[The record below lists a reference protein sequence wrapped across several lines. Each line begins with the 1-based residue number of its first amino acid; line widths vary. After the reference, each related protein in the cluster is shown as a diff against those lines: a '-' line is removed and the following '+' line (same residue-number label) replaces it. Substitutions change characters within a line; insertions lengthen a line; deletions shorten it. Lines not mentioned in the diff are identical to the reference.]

1 MRLNPEEKYVIMI
14 MMCLDSSQK
23 WEAALVKAFGKDDR
37 HLDMDKILNGLLVI
51 SIVFFLSAFFVY
63 IKN

>member
-14 MMCLDSSQK
+14 MMCFDSKQK
-23 WEAALVKAFGKDDR
+23 WEAVQVKAFGKDNR
-37 HLDMDKILNGLLVI
+37 YLNMDKILNGLLLV
-51 SIVFFLSAFFVY
+51 SIVFFLSALFIC